1 MMILPRMSVLRIIV
15 TLLLFSR
22 LAVTAA
28 EEKSQDTTA
37 VLDPATNDASI
48 KGLKNAR
55 VISLAIPAP
64 RGQILDREGE
74 PLAQNR
80 VSFQAALQFPQFEN
94 ATQEYVV
101 SWARKRMGELKVL
114 LPKSA
119 DKSDAELWSHYKD
132 RRWLPLYL
140 SGFLTSNAAAEL
152 SKQWG
157 KRDDLVLVPV
167 YSRYYPG
174 GSLASHVIGYTGS
187 AGKLPTG
194 PINFNDPLW
203 EPTEGKAG
211 LEMLYEKQLA
221 GTPGM
226 KRMLYNNDGVKL
238 LEETMRRPIAG
249 GNVVTTINKRWQI
262 RAESVLKEGCQRG
275 AMVVMDVT
283 TGEVLVMASRPGFD
297 LMEFVGGISTAR
309 FKELNEDP
317 AAPLFAR
324 AFAAQYPPASTFK
337 AVVGLAAMQA
347 GTIGEE
353 TAIYAPAFL
362 EFPGHKVRN
371 ASGREEG
378 SIAIKYA
385 MARSCNTWFAQVGI
399 NTGPNTFLTMA
410 RKLGYGEKTGLPL
423 VGEASGLIPTS
434 EWMITNHKRR
444 FMNGDTANMS
454 IGQGVLLATPL
465 QVAQGMAGIANGQAL
480 PKLQLIRQM
489 QDGRGRVVSQSLP
502 EVRTNLG
509 VGEEAILAVHKG
521 MRDVVN
527 SGYGTGRAA
536 AMSWTTMCG
545 KTGTAQWG
553 PPSKNQRLAWFA
565 GFFPFDNPRFAY
577 AVVYEGRPNQVVSG
591 GRMAAPM
598 VQAFFNPLRKEIE
611 EIITPPKKALVVEDV
626 ASPAMLQSDSIR
638 AIPVE
643 PEEDADGVPKAIPV
657 PVDEVPMSD
666 NPSAAAVVEDV
677 DADQSKMVEGGPIAE
692 EQPEGEIRRA
702 IPVDESAEETGDEI
716 EYAPE

>member
-1 MMILPRMSVLRIIV
+1 
-15 TLLLFSR
+15 
-22 LAVTAA
+22 
-28 EEKSQDTTA
+28 
-37 VLDPATNDASI
+37 
-48 KGLKNAR
+48 
-55 VISLAIPAP
+55 
-64 RGQILDREGE
+64 
-74 PLAQNR
+74 
-80 VSFQAALQFPQFEN
+80 
-94 ATQEYVV
+94 
-101 SWARKRMGELKVL
+101 
-114 LPKSA
+114 
-119 DKSDAELWSHYKD
+119 
-132 RRWLPLYL
+132 
-140 SGFLTSNAAAEL
+140 
-152 SKQWG
+152 
-157 KRDDLVLVPV
+157 
-167 YSRYYPG
+167 
-174 GSLASHVIGYTGS
+174 
-187 AGKLPTG
+187 
-194 PINFNDPLW
+194 
-203 EPTEGKAG
+203 
-211 LEMLYEKQLA
+211 
-221 GTPGM
+221 
-226 KRMLYNNDGVKL
+226 
-238 LEETMRRPIAG
+238 
-249 GNVVTTINKRWQI
+249 
-262 RAESVLKEGCQRG
+262 
-275 AMVVMDVT
+275 
-283 TGEVLVMASRPGFD
+283 
-297 LMEFVGGISTAR
+297 
-309 FKELNEDP
+309 
-317 AAPLFAR
+317 
-324 AFAAQYPPASTFK
+324 
-337 AVVGLAAMQA
+337 
-347 GTIGEE
+347 
-353 TAIYAPAFL
+353 
-362 EFPGHKVRN
+362 
-371 ASGREEG
+371 
-378 SIAIKYA
+378 
-385 MARSCNTWFAQVGI
+385 
-399 NTGPNTFLTMA
+399 MA

-423 VGEASGLIPTS
+423 VGEAPGLIPTS
-434 EWMITNHKRR
+434 EWMISNHKRR